1 MTLSSAHPL
10 KSKTPL
16 KCTCMYAHIVYST
29 VALSVVPRCQPA
41 PFYCMSGMVQYF
53 NFHFSRFPCRQQ
65 QCQMASIIIILFA
78 FSLSS
83 MASGLSVEP
92 TSSIHCRTTRRDFV
106 SLLPLLTAT
115 TAAVAG
121 AADPRSTVT
130 LRLNSP
136 DQKAGLNLRE
146 VTIGS
151 PPRAVVAVERVLPG
165 GLAERVGVQPGVV
178 LLDFSDPK
186 SVADRLSNGPYPI
199 DLKFYSL
206 AAGGDAFGDL
216 GKPLVTA
223 QDALELAK
231 STTTTMEESSGEE
244 FVIRVIQ
251 QPPVSSCGI
260 KSRRGD
266 VLEINYE
273 ARYQSAE
280 GPVYDSSAQR
290 GTGLPYQFVLGSGD
304 MIPGVDRGMYDMCP
318 GEVRLLEIPPI
329 LGYGPRA
336 SKLFDI
342 PSRSRLFW
350 TIELVTVN
358 SLREG
363 DERTRDELEGREW

>member
-1 MTLSSAHPL
+1 
-10 KSKTPL
+10 
-16 KCTCMYAHIVYST
+16 
-29 VALSVVPRCQPA
+29 
-41 PFYCMSGMVQYF
+41 
-53 NFHFSRFPCRQQ
+53 
-65 QCQMASIIIILFA
+65 MASIIIVLFA

-92 TSSIHCRTTRRDFV
+92 TSSTHCRTTRRDFV
-106 SLLPLLTAT
+106 SLLPLLTAP
-115 TAAVAG
+115 AAVAA
-121 AADPRSTVT
+121 AADLRSTVT

-136 DQKAGLNLRE
+136 DQKAGLKLRE

-151 PPRAVVAVERVLPG
+151 SPPRAAVAVERVLPG

-186 SVADRLSNGPYPI
+186 SVADRLRNGPYPI

-231 STTTTMEESSGEE
+231 STTTMEESSGEE

-251 QPPVSSCGI
+251 QPPVSCGI

-342 PSRSRLFW
+342 PPRSRLFW

>member
-1 MTLSSAHPL
+1 
-10 KSKTPL
+10 
-16 KCTCMYAHIVYST
+16 
-29 VALSVVPRCQPA
+29 
-41 PFYCMSGMVQYF
+41 
-53 NFHFSRFPCRQQ
+53 
-65 QCQMASIIIILFA
+65 MASIIFILLA
-78 FSLSS
+78 SSLSPI
-83 MASGLSVEP
+83 ARGLSVFPQLRESAL
-92 TSSIHCRTTRRDFV
+92 TCTRTTRRDFV

-115 TAAVAG
+115 AATAE
-121 AADPRSTVT
+121 DPRSTVT
-130 LRLNSP
+130 LHLNSP
-136 DQKAGLNLRE
+136 DQKAGLKLVE

-151 PPRAVVAVERVLPG
+151 PPRAAVAVERVLRG
-165 GLAERVGVQPGVV
+165 GLAEQVGVQPGTV
-178 LLDFSDPK
+178 LLDFSDSK
-186 SVADRLSNGPYPI
+186 SVADRIRNGPYPI
-199 DLKFYSL
+199 DLKFYNL

-231 STTTTMEESSGEE
+231 STTTPTKESGEE
-244 FVIRVIQ
+244 YVIRVMKEAPASCKIQ
-251 QPPVSSCGI
+251 
-260 KSRRGD
+260 SRRGD

-273 ARYQSAE
+273 ARYWSVD

-329 LGYGPRA
+329 LSYGPRA

-342 PSRSRLFW
+342 PTKSRLFW
-350 TIELVTVN
+350 TIELVSVN

-363 DERTRDELEGREW
+363 DERTRDELEGRDW